1 MEFFLIFIFPFIRKG
16 GETLLF
22 SWLISLEKGGS
33 YPLAKTHIKELS
45 EALNCHSASLK
56 RKLNALSS
64 CEFFTIEKKR
74 GQTVI
79 HRSDKDVRYQ
89 GVIVDTKSLSSFR
102 LSNCELVLF
111 SALVYFHLKQK
122 DIPPRCKLAAMT
134 GFSMRQIAYSLKSL
148 KSKKLLIE
156 SNQTESYV
164 RNTQEEGRVED
175 IRVRKVHCVN
185 PAQQDI
191 LNNCKIAPLKDINK
205 NPVNTNGFIKSDLKD
220 IANYFSKSF
229 NQSSITCSEL
239 NKSITKHQ
247 ITNLEDV
254 RKAID
259 KVKAT
264 PFLHKAMQFGWQEAV
279 IECYQQQKARIWE
292 KSKHLTKYCQKK
304 LGINWILKNLKR
316 ILSGYYDQ
324 RSLSDK
330 AQKIWNPN
338 KEQQKDKTKPEKQ
351 PKNNQI
357 CERKIKEKIQT
368 DSSYAE
374 EERGIRL
381 HLMEKLGASIYHA
394 WIDTAQVILEK
405 GTLVLKGRNRFVQ
418 DRLDLLMLKI

>member
-1 MEFFLIFIFPFIRKG
+1 MDFDGVIFPFVRKG

-22 SWLISLEKGGS
+22 SWLVSLEKGRS
-33 YPLAKTHIKELS
+33 YPLTKTHIKELS
-45 EALNCHSASLK
+45 EALNCHSDSLK
-56 RKLNALSS
+56 RKLNAFSS
-64 CEFFTIEKKR
+64 CEFFTIEKRR
-74 GQTVI
+74 GGFII

-89 GVIVDTKSLSSFR
+89 GVVVDIESISSFC

-148 KSKKLLIE
+148 KSNKLLIE

-164 RNTQEEGRVED
+164 RNTQEEGRIED

-185 PAQQDI
+185 TAQQDI
-191 LNNCKIAPLKDINK
+191 LNTCKIAPLKNINK

-229 NQSSITCSEL
+229 NQSSITCSGL
-239 NKSITKHQ
+239 NKAITKHQ

-259 KVKAT
+259 KVKVT

-292 KSKHLTKYCQKK
+292 QSKHLTKYCQKK
-304 LGINWILKNLKR
+304 LGINWILKNIRK

-324 RSLSDK
+324 RSLSGK

-338 KEQQKDKTKPEKQ
+338 KDQQKGRTKQ
-351 PKNNQI
+351 GNQTQTTQI
-357 CERKIKEKIQT
+357 CERKVKEKIQT
-368 DSSYAE
+368 DSSYTE
-374 EERGIRL
+374 EERGVRL
-381 HLMEKLGASIYHA
+381 HLVEKLGASIYQA
-394 WIDTAQVILEK
+394 WIDTAQVIFEK
-405 GTLVLKGRNRFVQ
+405 GTLVLKGKNRFIQ
-418 DRLDLLMLKI
+418 DRLDLLLLQV